1 VIVEDTAGQSSD
13 VLRHGMNE
21 KTISGVRVSP
31 GSAEKLGEVD
41 LITLQQNQPR
51 LCKKNSW
58 S

>member
-1 VIVEDTAGQSSD
+1 
-13 VLRHGMNE
+13 MNE